1 METDQPTENSGS
13 SRSKPI
19 HGASTRRVGGFP
31 NHSTE
36 PWFIVSIHYRYYIGT
51 VLIRYNIDTVSIQYR
66 YCTDTVSILDRC
78 CIDTVS
84 KLGKDGQVVARVGND
99 WQGMFRIGKD

>member
-31 NHSTE
+31 NHFTE
-36 PWFIVSIHYRYYIGT
+36 PWSIVSIHYRYYIGT
-51 VLIRYNIDTVSIQYR
+51 VLIRYNIDTVSVLYRYSIDTVPIQYR
-66 YCTDTVSILDRC
+66 YWIDAVSILYRNLEK
-78 CIDTVS
+78 T
-84 KLGKDGQVVARVGND
+84 GK
-99 WQGMFRIGKD
+99 